1 MKSIRRAVSAHIGRR
16 AREWARRRQGIDP
29 RSVRLSSGRIYIL
42 PTREGIIFGLIV
54 FTMLLGA
61 MNYNNN
67 MGFALTFL
75 LAGIGI
81 ISIYQCHR
89 NLADVVLHYGGAHS
103 VFAGDS
109 MQFRL
114 ILENRSPHTRWQ
126 IRAGW
131 DEDAEICDELTE
143 NSRLAL
149 ILHRKTDRRGWL
161 KVPRIQ
167 ISTRFPLGLFR
178 AWAWL
183 NMDLTELVYPRP
195 ARHVDPKFR
204 GESGHTTSGYDIG
217 GDDDFSGFRDYR
229 TGDPPKHIAW
239 KALARTGEMLVT
251 EYHSGTQNLTWI
263 DWEDFQGLGTEER
276 LARLCRQV
284 VDTENA
290 NHKYGLRIPGMQIV
304 PGHGPGHRHNCLK
317 LLALYG
323 LPQRLADAAPPD
335 EERVPPPDQESTVPA

>member
-1 MKSIRRAVSAHIGRR
+1 MKSIRRAVRAHIGRR
-16 AREWARRRQGIDP
+16 ARQWARRRQGIDP
-29 RSVRLSSGRIYIL
+29 RSVCLSSRRIYIL
-42 PTREGIIFGLIV
+42 PTREGFIFGLIV

-89 NLADVVLHYGGAHS
+89 NLADVVLHYGGAAP
-103 VFAGDS
+103 VFAGDH

-114 ILENRSPHTRWQ
+114 ILENRSPQTRWQ
-126 IRAGW
+126 IRVGW
-131 DEDAEICDELTE
+131 DEEAEICDELPE

-149 ILHRKTDRRGWL
+149 TLHRKTDRRGWL
-161 KVPRIQ
+161 TVPRIQ
-167 ISTRFPLGLFR
+167 VSTQFPLGLFR

-183 NMDLTELVYPRP
+183 NMELTELVYPQP
-195 ARHVDPKFR
+195 ARHVEPEFR
-204 GESGHTTSGYDIG
+204 GAPGHTTSGHDVG

-251 EYHSGTQNLTWI
+251 EYHGGIQNLTWI
-263 DWEDFQGLGTEER
+263 DWEDFPGIGTEER
-276 LARLCRQV
+276 LAKLCRQV
-284 VDTENA
+284 IDTENA
-290 NHKYGLRIPGMQIV
+290 NHKYGLRIPGTQIV
-304 PGHGPGHRHNCLK
+304 PGHGPGHRHDCLK
-317 LLALYG
+317 QLALYG
-323 LPQRLADAAPPD
+323 MPQELAGVAAPG
-335 EERVPPPDQESTVPA
+335 EATIPPADRESTVAA

>member
-1 MKSIRRAVSAHIGRR
+1 MKSIWRAARAHLGRR
-16 AREWARRRQGIDP
+16 ARQWARRRQGIDP
-29 RSVRLSSGRIYIL
+29 RSVRLSSRRIYIL

-54 FTMLLGA
+54 FTMLMGA

-81 ISIYQCHR
+81 VSIYQCHR
-89 NLADVVLHYGGAHS
+89 NLADVVLHYAGAQS
-103 VFAGDS
+103 VFAGDA

-126 IRAGW
+126 ILVGW
-131 DEDAEICDELTE
+131 DEDAHICDELSE

-149 ILHRKTDRRGWL
+149 MLHQTTGSRGWL

-178 AWAWL
+178 AWAWV
-183 NMDLTELVYPRP
+183 NMDLAELVYPKP
-195 ARHVDPKFR
+195 ARHIDPKFR
-204 GESGHTTSGYDIG
+204 GESGHTTSGYDVG

-251 EYHSGTQNLTWI
+251 EFQSGTQNLTWI
-263 DWEDFQGLGTEER
+263 DWEDFPGIDPEER
-276 LARLCRQV
+276 LAKICRQV
-284 VDTENA
+284 IDTENS
-290 NHKYGLRIPGMQIV
+290 NHKYGLRIPGIQIV
-304 PGHGPGHRHNCLK
+304 PGHGARHRHHCLRQ
-317 LLALYG
+317 LALFG
-323 LPQRLADAAPPD
+323 LPQTVADTLTSD
-335 EERVPPPDQESTVPA
+335 ETISTSDVREPEVAT